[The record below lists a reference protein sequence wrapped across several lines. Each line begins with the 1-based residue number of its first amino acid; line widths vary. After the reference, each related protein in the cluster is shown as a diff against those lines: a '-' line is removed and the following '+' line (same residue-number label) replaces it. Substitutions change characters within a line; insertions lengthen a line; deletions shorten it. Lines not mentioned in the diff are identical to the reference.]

1 MLEAGDTRR
10 RHSMLETGG
19 MGRLA
24 PDPRGWLV
32 MSKAAR
38 FVEMKR
44 QGERIAMVTAY
55 DAPTARAAVDAGMD
69 VLLVGDSVGTNMLG
83 YASER
88 DVTMDDMV
96 HHGAAVRRGAPDA
109 FVIVD
114 LPYRSYETPA
124 MALLNARRLVA
135 AGADMVKFEGP
146 HPDIVAA
153 LVGAGIPV
161 CGHLG
166 LEPQNH
172 VEKRLKGRSA
182 TDARV
187 ILEDA
192 RALDAAGLSM
202 LVLEVIPEEL
212 GAAITAAIAVPTIG
226 IGAGRHTD
234 GQVLV
239 VCDLLGFTEANFKHN
254 KRYETIGARM
264 QTAMG
269 AYVADVQAGRF
280 PAESNAFHMKAEEH
294 AAFAA

>member
-1 MLEAGDTRR
+1 
-10 RHSMLETGG
+10 
-19 MGRLA
+19 
-24 PDPRGWLV
+24 
-32 MSKAAR
+32 MSKAQR
-38 FVEMKR
+38 FIEMKR
-44 QGERIAMVTAY
+44 RGERIAMVTAY
-55 DAPTARAAVDAGMD
+55 DAPTARAAAAAQMD

-88 DVTMDDMV
+88 DVTMDDMA
-96 HHGAAVRRGAPDA
+96 HHAAAVRRGAPDA
-109 FVIVD
+109 FLIVD
-114 LPYRSYETPA
+114 LPYQSYATPE
-124 MALLNARRLVA
+124 MALANAHRLVA

-153 LVGAGIPV
+153 LAGAGIPV

-182 TDARV
+182 VDARA
-187 ILEDA
+187 ILGAA

-212 GAAITAAIAVPTIG
+212 GVAITAAVAAPTIG
-226 IGAGRHTD
+226 IGAGRGTD

-239 VCDLLGFTEANFKHN
+239 VCDLLGFTAANFKHN
-254 KRYETIGARM
+254 KRYDDIGART
-264 QTAMG
+264 QAALE
-269 AYVADVQAGRF
+269 AYVADVHADRF
-280 PAESNAFHMKAEEH
+280 PTEANAFHMKAEEH